1 MIKQKIHMESQV
13 ALINKFVLWNMRYTN
28 KTKLY
33 QSALSAQELKRIF
46 WEQFKP
52 IFNNEEEEKKF
63 INGAKLIDFELIF
76 KIIK

>member
-1 MIKQKIHMESQV
+1 MIKQKIRMETQV

-33 QSALSAQELKRIF
+33 QSALTVQELKRLF

-52 IFNNEEEEKKF
+52 IFNNEEEEKRF
-63 INGAKLIDFELIF
+63 INGAKHIDFELIF